1 MIMPFNENDNTS
13 SGGDTMLK
21 WLTGRLDRLERLID
35 DLNAK
40 ITQMEHR
47 LLQPPHMDMSGWSG
61 AIIIVGVVMTTLLIM
76 WIIYTGGR
84 VGG

>member
-1 MIMPFNENDNTS
+1 MIMPFNENNNDA
-13 SGGDTMLK
+13 GDTMLK

-47 LLQPPHMDMSGWSG
+47 LLQPSRMDINGWSG

>member
-1 MIMPFNENDNTS
+1 MIMPFDNNND
-13 SGGDTMLK
+13 GDTMLK

-47 LLQPPHMDMSGWSG
+47 LMQPPRMDIGGWNG
-61 AIIIVGVVMTTLLIM
+61 AIIIVGVIMATLLIM
-76 WIIYTGGR
+76 WVIYTGGR
-84 VGG
+84 AGG